1 MRIVVAHNFYRQPG
15 GEDQVF
21 LAEVELLRA
30 HGHQVATYTVHNN
43 HINEMS
49 GVERLTSLV
58 WNRDTAAEL
67 RQLARSHRA
76 ELVHFHNT
84 FPLISPSAYQAVRDQ
99 GAAVVQT
106 LHNFRLLAPCALLFR
121 EGKVCE
127 SCLGRRVAWPGVI
140 RGCYRDSRATTA
152 ATAVMLTVHRAR
164 GTWQDDVDL
173 YIAPTR
179 SARRKFVEGGLPDD
193 KILIKPNFLDPDPGA
208 GPGEGGYAIMV
219 GRLSE
224 EKGVETA
231 LEAWDELANLLPLK
245 IVGDGPLA
253 RRVKQ
258 SAARNRSIEWLGRR
272 PLAEVCDLIGNAAML
287 IFPSRCYETFGR
299 VMIESFA
306 KGTPVVASD
315 LGAMADLVEPGRTGT
330 LFEPGKASELA
341 AQVRRLMNSP
351 GDLLSMRQAAR
362 KEYELHYTGNANYD
376 LLMQAYQTAI
386 GQRAPAAVKTNAP
399 SLASVAPAA
408 KLSAIEPSAGA

>member
-30 HGHQVATYTVHNN
+30 HGHQVATYTVHND
-43 HINEMS
+43 HIKEM
-49 GVERLTSLV
+49 GGLRRLTSLV

-67 RQLARSHRA
+67 RQIVKAHRA

-84 FPLISPSAYQAVRDQ
+84 FPLISPSAYQSVRVE

-121 EGKVCE
+121 KGKVCE
-127 SCLGRRVAWPGVI
+127 SCLGRRVAWPGII

-152 ATAVMLTVHRAR
+152 ATAAMLTVHRAR

-179 SARRKFVEGGLPDD
+179 SARRKFVEGGLPAD
-193 KILIKPNFLDPDPGA
+193 KIFIKPNFLDPDPG
-208 GPGEGGYAIMV
+208 PGTGDGGYAIMV

-231 LEAWDELANLLPLK
+231 LEAWEELADVLPLK

-253 RRVKQ
+253 PLVKG
-258 SAARNRSIEWLGRR
+258 AVARNCGMEWLGRR

-287 IFPSRCYETFGR
+287 VFPSRCYETFGR
-299 VMIESFA
+299 VIVESFA
-306 KGTPVVASD
+306 KGTPVVASN
-315 LGAMADLVEPGRTGT
+315 LGAMADLVEPGKTGA
-330 LFEPGKASELA
+330 LFEAGNASDLA
-341 AQVRRLMNSP
+341 SQVRRLMNSP
-351 GDLLSMRQAAR
+351 GDLMLMRQVAR
-362 KEYELHYTGNANYD
+362 REYELHYTGDANHE
-376 LLMQAYQTAI
+376 LLMQAYRAAI
-386 GQRAPAAVKTNAP
+386 GQRAPAATETKAP
-399 SLASVAPAA
+399 ALASVPPAA
-408 KLSAIEPSAGA
+408 KLPTIEPSAGV

>member
-21 LAEVELLRA
+21 LAEIELLRA

-43 HINEMS
+43 HIKEMS

-67 RQLARSHRA
+67 RRIARSHRA

-84 FPLISPSAYQAVRDQ
+84 FPLISPSAYQAVRDE

-179 SARRKFVEGGLPDD
+179 SARRKFVEGGLPAD

-208 GPGEGGYAIMV
+208 GPGKGGYAIMV

-231 LEAWDELANLLPLK
+231 LEAWEELANMLPLK

-258 SAARNRSIEWLGRR
+258 SAVRNRSIEWLGRR

-299 VMIESFA
+299 VMVESFA
-306 KGTPVVASD
+306 KGTPVVASN
-315 LGAMADLVEPGRTGT
+315 LGAMADLVAPGRTGA
-330 LFEPGKASELA
+330 LFEPGNASELA
-341 AQVRRLMNSP
+341 TQVRRLMDSP
-351 GDLLSMRQAAR
+351 GDLQSMRQAAR
-362 KEYELHYTGNANYD
+362 QEYKLHYTGDANYD
-376 LLMQAYQTAI
+376 LLMQAYQAAI

-408 KLSAIEPSAGA
+408 KLSTIEPSAGA